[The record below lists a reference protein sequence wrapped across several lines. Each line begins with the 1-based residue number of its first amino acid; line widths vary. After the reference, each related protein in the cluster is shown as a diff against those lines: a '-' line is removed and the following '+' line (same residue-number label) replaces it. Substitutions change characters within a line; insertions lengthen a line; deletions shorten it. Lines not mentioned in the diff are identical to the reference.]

1 MPSLEYMVKQNMI
14 VKDNSYKRI
23 IKIIEKLSTEKAKSS
38 NDEFAKLATELK
50 KCFEAHFISEEVFMK
65 KICFPKIKKHIAKH
79 QDFINEILLY
89 QKKGASNAEQ
99 LVLFVSRWLQF
110 HELEEDMN
118 YIFYAVQKIIN
129 LKGREDR

>member
-1 MPSLEYMVKQNMI
+1 MI

-38 NDEFAKLATELK
+38 NDEFAKLATELI
-50 KCFEAHFISEEVFMK
+50 KCFENHFISEEVFMR
-65 KICFPKIKKHIAKH
+65 KICFPKIEMHITKH
-79 QDFINEILLY
+79 QYFINEILLY

-129 LKGREDR
+129 GVDC